1 MRFEEGVIWKSW
13 ARRFNRDIARR
24 ERAALA
30 ALKDGAPKISNE
42 HATSG
47 EMVDDAALY
56 AEDACSM
63 NYSDMVCRDLRRW
76 VKDLEQGSV
85 DLWSAYGDIFRLIAM
100 VVTLVWLVHNSVL
113 CVLHVLYRHRIAHVE
128 FWGLAW
134 SVVCFAWIFSRM
146 YVLADLDAKQRRR
159 VPVMI
164 LRIYL
169 ANLVIHTVVSAQ
181 PGRTRDMAMF
191 NATLCCISSFMCI
204 RGTLDKAIINFL
216 PCFSWHFWKRS
227 LPWLQAER
235 GTDLGFLLFV
245 MFLYFFSIYLSVVTE
260 TEVST
265 AIQRSRSIE
274 RSQRGTG
281 GAKLDRRKEARP
293 HSRNRPRA

>member
-13 ARRFNRDIARR
+13 ARRFNSDIARR

-30 ALKDGAPKISNE
+30 ALGDGGPKTSNE
-42 HATSG
+42 HATDG
-47 EMVDDAALY
+47 
-56 AEDACSM
+56 DACSISYFGM
-63 NYSDMVCRDLRRW
+63 LCRDLRRW
-76 VKDLEQGSV
+76 MKDLEQGCV
-85 DLWSAYGDIFRLIAM
+85 DLWGAYGDVFRITTM
-100 VVTLVWLVHNSVL
+100 VVTLLFILHNSVL
-113 CVLHVLYRHRIAHVE
+113 CTLHVLYRHRIAQVE
-128 FWGLAW
+128 FWGLVW
-134 SVVCFAWIFSRM
+134 SVVWSAWIFSRM
-146 YVLADLDAKQRRR
+146 YVLADLDAKQQRR
-159 VPVMI
+159 VLVTI
-164 LRIYL
+164 LRVYL
-169 ANLVIHTVVSAQ
+169 TSLVISSVVSAQ
-181 PGRTRDMAMF
+181 PGRTREMAMF
-191 NATLCCISSFMCI
+191 NATLFCITSFIYI
-204 RGTLDKAIINFL
+204 RGILDKAIVNLL